1 MSKRAYSC
9 PMAAIAPIL
18 IAIAAFLVRI
28 INLGS
33 PKGLVFDE
41 VYYVDGARDLL
52 KYGVEVNGSNPEFI
66 VHPPVGK
73 WLIASGIK
81 LFGDNEFGWRFAS
94 AVFGTLLILL
104 FARLVHVLFYS
115 PLLTALAAALM
126 ALDGLLLVH
135 SRTALLDLFL
145 TFFTLLGVLLWHRN
159 RHIWAGIAFGLAIG
173 CKWSAIYFVAIIG
186 LVAVYR
192 ILIAHDIRKTLKPI
206 AAKFAQYGL
215 LPVFVYTLTWAG
227 WFMSD
232 RGWSRQSSKNP
243 LSSWIHY
250 HSEML
255 NFHTGLTATHPYQ
268 ANPWSWLIMGRPTS
282 FFYDSPKGC
291 SAENCAQEVLALGT
305 PLLWWVGSIAIAVV
319 VGYWIK
325 SLINHRIDNA
335 ANLVVL
341 GLAAGYLPWFA
352 MQQRTVFTFYAII
365 IEPFLILA
373 IIYCAKLLL
382 ASGLKPV
389 VSQSIVGGVL
399 VLIVVC
405 FLYFIPLFT
414 GQIITYEDWNLRMW
428 FESWI

>member
-1 MSKRAYSC
+1 
-9 PMAAIAPIL
+9 MAAIAPIL

-52 KYGVEVNGSNPEFI
+52 MYGVEVSGADPEFI

-145 TFFTLLGVLLWHRN
+145 TFFTLLGVLQWHRN

-341 GLAAGYLPWFA
+341 GLTAGYLPWFA

-399 VLIVVC
+399 ALIVVC

>member
-1 MSKRAYSC
+1 
-9 PMAAIAPIL
+9 MAAIAPIL
-18 IAIAAFLVRI
+18 IAIASFVLRI
-28 INLGS
+28 FNLGS

-52 KYGVEVNGSNPEFI
+52 EYGVEVNGSDPEFI

-94 AVFGTLLILL
+94 AVIGTLLILV
-104 FARLVHVLFYS
+104 FARLIHVIFYS
-115 PLLTALAAALM
+115 PLLTALGASLM

-145 TFFTLLGVLLWHRN
+145 TFFTLVGVLLWHRN
-159 RHIWAGIAFGLAIG
+159 RHIWAGIAFGLAVG

-192 ILIAHDIRKTLKPI
+192 VLIEHEIKKSIKPI

-215 LPVFVYTLTWAG
+215 LPVFVYALTWAG
-227 WFMSD
+227 WFISD
-232 RGWSRQSSKNP
+232 RGWSRQWSDNP
-243 LSSWIHY
+243 LVSWIHY

-255 NFHTGLTATHPYQ
+255 TFHTGLTSTHPYQ

-282 FFYDSPKGC
+282 FFYDAPKGC
-291 SAENCAQEVLALGT
+291 SSENCAQEVLALGT
-305 PLLWWVGSIAIAVV
+305 PILWWVGTIAIAVV

-325 SLINHRIDNA
+325 SLINHRVDAA

-352 MQQRTVFTFYAII
+352 MQQRTVFSFYAII

-373 IIYCAKLLL
+373 IVYCAKLLL
-382 ASGLKPV
+382 DSHMKPV
-389 VSQSIVGGVL
+389 VSQSIVGGIFAA
-399 VLIVVC
+399 IVIC
-405 FLYFIPLFT
+405 FVFFFPLFT
-414 GQIITYEDWNLRMW
+414 GQVITYEDWNLRMW
-428 FESWI
+428 FKSWI

>member
-1 MSKRAYSC
+1 
-9 PMAAIAPIL
+9 MAAIAPIL

-52 KYGVEVNGSNPEFI
+52 KYGVEVSGSDPEFI

-115 PLLTALAAALM
+115 PLLTALGAVLM

-145 TFFTLLGVLLWHRN
+145 TFFTLLGVFLWHRN

-186 LVAVYR
+186 LIAVYR
-192 ILIAHDIRKTLKPI
+192 VLIAHDIRKTLKPI

-215 LPVFVYTLTWAG
+215 IPVFVYTLTWTG
-227 WFMSD
+227 WFLSD
-232 RGWSRQSSKNP
+232 RGWSRGWSNNP

-255 NFHTGLTATHPYQ
+255 NFHTGLTDSHPYE

-305 PLLWWVGSIAIAVV
+305 PLLWWVGTIAIAVV

-325 SLINHRIDNA
+325 SLISHRIDTA
-335 ANLVVL
+335 ANIVVL

-373 IIYCAKLLL
+373 IVYCAKLLL

-389 VSQSIVGGVL
+389 VSQSIVGGIL
-399 VLIVVC
+399 ALIILC
-405 FLYFIPLFT
+405 FLFFIPLFT
-414 GQIITYEDWNLRMW
+414 GQVITYEDWNLRMW
-428 FESWI
+428 FDSWI

>member
-115 PLLTALAAALM
+115 PLLTALGAALM

-319 VGYWIK
+319 LGYWIK

-382 ASGLKPV
+382 ASGLKSV

>member
-1 MSKRAYSC
+1 
-9 PMAAIAPIL
+9 MAAIAPIL
-18 IAIAAFLVRI
+18 IALASFVLRI
-28 INLGS
+28 INLGT

-52 KYGVEVNGSNPEFI
+52 KYGVEVTGAQPEFI

-81 LFGDNEFGWRFAS
+81 LFGDSEFGWRFAS

-115 PLLTALAAALM
+115 PLLTALGAALM
-126 ALDGLLLVH
+126 AVDGLQLVH

-159 RHIWAGIAFGLAIG
+159 RHIWAGVAFGLAIG

-186 LVAVYR
+186 LIAVYR
-192 ILIAHDIRKTLKPI
+192 ILIEKDIRKSVKPI

-215 LPVFVYTLTWAG
+215 LPVLVYTMTWVG
-227 WFMSD
+227 WLVSD
-232 RGWSRQSSKNP
+232 RGWSRQWSNNP
-243 LSSWIHY
+243 LTSLLHY

-255 NFHTGLTATHPYQ
+255 NFHTGLTDKHPYQ

-282 FFYDSPKGC
+282 FFYASPKGC
-291 SAENCAQEVLALGT
+291 AAENCAQEVLALGT
-305 PLLWWVGSIAIAVV
+305 PVLWWVGTIAIAVV

-325 SLINHRIDNA
+325 SLVQHRSDSALNI
-335 ANLVVL
+335 VVL
-341 GLAAGYLPWFA
+341 GIAAGYLPWFA
-352 MQQRTVFTFYAII
+352 MQQRTVFSFYAIV
-365 IEPFLILA
+365 IEPFLLLA
-373 IIYCAKLLL
+373 IVYCAKSILD
-382 ASGLKPV
+382 SNLKPAN
-389 VSQSIVGGVL
+389 SQSIVGGTFA
-399 VLIVVC
+399 LIVLC
-405 FLYFIPLFT
+405 FLFFLPLFT
-414 GQIITYEDWNLRMW
+414 GQVITYEDWDLRMW

>member
-1 MSKRAYSC
+1 
-9 PMAAIAPIL
+9 MAAIAPIL

-52 KYGVEVNGSNPEFI
+52 KYGVEVSGSDPEFI

-115 PLLTALAAALM
+115 PLLTALGAVLM

-145 TFFTLLGVLLWHRN
+145 TFFTLLGVFLWHRN

-186 LVAVYR
+186 LIAVYR
-192 ILIAHDIRKTLKPI
+192 VLIAHDIRKTLKPI

-215 LPVFVYTLTWAG
+215 IPVFVYTLTWTG
-227 WFMSD
+227 WFLSD
-232 RGWSRQSSKNP
+232 RGWSRGWSNNP

-255 NFHTGLTATHPYQ
+255 NFHTGLTDSHPYE

-305 PLLWWVGSIAIAVV
+305 PLLWWVGTIAIAVV

-325 SLINHRIDNA
+325 SLISHRIDMA
-335 ANLVVL
+335 ANIVVL

-373 IIYCAKLLL
+373 IVYCAKLLL

-389 VSQSIVGGVL
+389 VSQSIVGGIL
-399 VLIVVC
+399 ALIILC
-405 FLYFIPLFT
+405 FLFFIPLFT
-414 GQIITYEDWNLRMW
+414 GQVITYEDWNLRMW
-428 FESWI
+428 FDSWI

>member
-1 MSKRAYSC
+1 
-9 PMAAIAPIL
+9 MAAIAPIL

-52 KYGVEVNGSNPEFI
+52 KYGVEVSGSDPEFI

-115 PLLTALAAALM
+115 PLLTALGAVLM

-145 TFFTLLGVLLWHRN
+145 TFFTLLGVFLWHRN

-186 LVAVYR
+186 LIAVYR
-192 ILIAHDIRKTLKPI
+192 VLIAHDIRKTLKPI

-215 LPVFVYTLTWAG
+215 IPVFVYTLTWTG
-227 WFMSD
+227 WFLSD
-232 RGWSRQSSKNP
+232 RGWSRGWSNNP

-255 NFHTGLTATHPYQ
+255 NFHTGLTDSHPYE

-305 PLLWWVGSIAIAVV
+305 PLLWWVGTIAIAVV

-373 IIYCAKLLL
+373 IVYCAKLLL

-389 VSQSIVGGVL
+389 VSQSIVGGIL
-399 VLIVVC
+399 ALIILC
-405 FLYFIPLFT
+405 FLFFIPLFT
-414 GQIITYEDWNLRMW
+414 GQVITYEDWNLRMW
-428 FESWI
+428 FDSWI

>member
-1 MSKRAYSC
+1 
-9 PMAAIAPIL
+9 MAAIAPIL
-18 IAIAAFLVRI
+18 IALASFVLRI
-28 INLGS
+28 INLGT

-52 KYGVEVNGSNPEFI
+52 KYGVEVNGAQPEFI

-81 LFGDNEFGWRFAS
+81 LFGDSEFGWRFAS

-115 PLLTALAAALM
+115 PLLTALGAALM
-126 ALDGLLLVH
+126 AVDGLQLVH

-159 RHIWAGIAFGLAIG
+159 RHMWAGVAFGLAIG

-186 LVAVYR
+186 LIAVYR
-192 ILIAHDIRKTLKPI
+192 ILIENDIRKSVKPI

-215 LPVFVYTLTWAG
+215 LPVLVYTMTWVG
-227 WFMSD
+227 WFVSD
-232 RGWSRQSSKNP
+232 RGWSRQWSNNP
-243 LSSWIHY
+243 LTSLLHY

-255 NFHTGLTATHPYQ
+255 NFHTGLTDKHPYQ

-282 FFYDSPKGC
+282 FFYASPKGC
-291 SAENCAQEVLALGT
+291 AAENCAQEVLALGT
-305 PLLWWVGSIAIAVV
+305 PVLWWVGTIAIAVV

-325 SLINHRIDNA
+325 SLVQHRSDSALNI
-335 ANLVVL
+335 VVL
-341 GLAAGYLPWFA
+341 GIAAGYLPWFA
-352 MQQRTVFTFYAII
+352 MQQRTVFSFYAII
-365 IEPFLILA
+365 IEPFLLLA
-373 IIYCAKLLL
+373 IVYCAKSILD
-382 ASGLKPV
+382 SNLKPAI
-389 VSQSIVGGVL
+389 SQSIVGGTL
-399 VLIVVC
+399 ALIVLC
-405 FLYFIPLFT
+405 FLFFLPLFI
-414 GQIITYEDWNLRMW
+414 GQVITYEDWDLRMW

>member
-1 MSKRAYSC
+1 
-9 PMAAIAPIL
+9 MAAIAPIL

-52 KYGVEVNGSNPEFI
+52 KYGVEVSGSDPEFI

-115 PLLTALAAALM
+115 PLLTALGAVLM
-126 ALDGLLLVH
+126 AIDGLLLVH

-145 TFFTLLGVLLWHRN
+145 TFFTLLGVFLWHRN

-186 LVAVYR
+186 LIAVYR
-192 ILIAHDIRKTLKPI
+192 VLIAHDIRKTLKPI

-215 LPVFVYTLTWAG
+215 IPVFVYTLTWTG
-227 WFMSD
+227 WFLSD
-232 RGWSRQSSKNP
+232 RGWSRGWSNNP

-255 NFHTGLTATHPYQ
+255 NFHTGLTDSHPYE
-268 ANPWSWLIMGRPTS
+268 ANPWNWLVMGRPTS

-305 PLLWWVGSIAIAVV
+305 PLLWWVGTIAIAVV

-325 SLINHRIDNA
+325 SLISHRIDMA
-335 ANLVVL
+335 ANIVVL

-373 IIYCAKLLL
+373 IVYCAKLLL

-389 VSQSIVGGVL
+389 VSQSIVGGIL
-399 VLIVVC
+399 ALIILC
-405 FLYFIPLFT
+405 FLFFIPLFT
-414 GQIITYEDWNLRMW
+414 GQVITYEDWNLRMW
-428 FESWI
+428 FDSWI

>member
-1 MSKRAYSC
+1 
-9 PMAAIAPIL
+9 MAAIAPVL
-18 IAIAAFLVRI
+18 IAIASFVLRI
-28 INLGS
+28 FNLGS

-52 KYGVEVNGSNPEFI
+52 AYGVEVNGADPEFI

-94 AVFGTLLILL
+94 AVFGTLLILI
-104 FARLVHVLFYS
+104 FARLVHVIFYS
-115 PLLTALAAALM
+115 PLLTALGASLM

-145 TFFTLLGVLLWHRN
+145 TFFTLVGVLLWHRN
-159 RHIWAGIAFGLAIG
+159 RHIWAGVAFGLAIG

-192 ILIAHDIRKTLKPI
+192 ILIEHDVKKSIKPI

-215 LPVFVYTLTWAG
+215 LPVFVYALTWTG
-227 WFMSD
+227 WFISD
-232 RGWSRQSSKNP
+232 RGWSRQWSNNP
-243 LSSWIHY
+243 VASWIHY

-255 NFHTGLTATHPYQ
+255 TFHTGLTTTHPYQ

-282 FFYDSPKGC
+282 FFYDAPKGC
-291 SAENCAQEVLALGT
+291 PSDNCAQEVLALGT
-305 PLLWWVGSIAIAVV
+305 PILWWVGTIAIAVV
-319 VGYWIK
+319 VGYWIR
-325 SLINHRIDNA
+325 SLINHRVDAA

-352 MQQRTVFTFYAII
+352 MQQRTVFSFYAII
-365 IEPFLILA
+365 ITPFLVLA
-373 IIYCAKLLL
+373 IVYCAKLLL
-382 ASGLKPV
+382 DSHLKPV
-389 VSQSIVGGVL
+389 VSQSIVGGIFAA
-399 VLIVVC
+399 IVIC
-405 FLYFIPLFT
+405 FVFFFPLFT
-414 GQIITYEDWNLRMW
+414 GQVITYEDWNLRMW
-428 FESWI
+428 FNSWI